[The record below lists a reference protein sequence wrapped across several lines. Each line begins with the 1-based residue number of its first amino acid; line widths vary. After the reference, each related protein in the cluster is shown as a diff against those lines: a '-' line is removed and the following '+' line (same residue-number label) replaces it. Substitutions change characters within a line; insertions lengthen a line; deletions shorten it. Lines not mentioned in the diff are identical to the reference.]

1 MENFENVETEYNNIY
16 NYVKNES
23 EDINNMEQILKTF
36 HKNISMLKDDI
47 INIPT
52 ISDNKYDC
60 LNQTLKNFTTVLQK
74 HLNDFN
80 DIIGS
85 PLENFINNLKYAT
98 EKNLNQFKET
108 INALYEEK
116 DILLDKRDTY
126 FNYIDITN
134 KNDDTIQNDEN
145 ILNLAKKENSEQ
157 LYKYEI
163 NKMKEIIAES
173 NTKYTK
179 IYQEINS
186 INKSLNLTIKDYL
199 IKFSKNILHISEAF
213 NNFSKELIK
222 RVNSINIVD
231 NKDYSKK
238 NILFTISEDELNF
251 PKNNNEEEK
260 KDDKDNNN
268 NTIANNNTSNNSLNN
283 IISETKNLFG
293 FFRRKNTVMNE
304 NNTVE
309 KENEA
314 ILQKKNIDKRISMAV
329 QKRDEKQFLIDI
341 IKIIIGEKEL
351 KIIEITD
358 LTNVLTQNINEKDE
372 SKNFAYFFLNK

>member
-293 FFRRKNTVMNE
+293 FFRRKNTVMNV
-304 NNTVE
+304 NNTIE

-341 IKIIIGEKEL
+341 IKKLLEK
-351 KIIEITD
+351 
-358 LTNVLTQNINEKDE
+358 
-372 SKNFAYFFLNK
+372 KN

>member
-213 NNFSKELIK
+213 NLLPSKGL
-222 RVNSINIVD
+222 
-231 NKDYSKK
+231 Y
-238 NILFTISEDELNF
+238 
-251 PKNNNEEEK
+251 
-260 KDDKDNNN
+260 
-268 NTIANNNTSNNSLNN
+268 
-283 IISETKNLFG
+283 
-293 FFRRKNTVMNE
+293 
-304 NNTVE
+304 
-309 KENEA
+309 KE
-314 ILQKKNIDKRISMAV
+314 
-329 QKRDEKQFLIDI
+329 
-341 IKIIIGEKEL
+341 
-351 KIIEITD
+351 
-358 LTNVLTQNINEKDE
+358 
-372 SKNFAYFFLNK
+372 